1 LAPALYIVATPIGN
15 MGDIT
20 LRALEVLRGVDLIA
34 AEDTRHS
41 RGLLSHFGI
50 STPVTAYHEHSSERV
65 RERLLA
71 RILAGER
78 GALISGAGTT
88 SALTTFFNDPVS
100 AGIAAGIVYFPT
112 LKAFGIP
119 CDVEFYKVLD
129 VPVADMK
136 KYNWGMVK
144 PMYYARHG
152 AQSANAEV
160 RPAQTLDIVPVA
172 GGQNVFQVFFN
183 GKPLKGEK
191 LMVYAPNTWA
201 KEYKTDAEG
210 KVKLETPWAGQYV
223 LEVIHTDKTPG
234 KFEGKDYESVR
245 HRATYTF
252 KKELPHPPAPSP

>member
-1 LAPALYIVATPIGN
+1 MIKSLLMLLGGMLVTEMAYAHYIWIERESSTARVYYGEIQEGEREKSPGKLDKIQGLRVYAADKKGQNKKVKNTKTAEFFVA
-15 MGDIT
+15 
-20 LRALEVLRGVDLIA
+20 EVGKAELVIA
-34 AEDTRHS
+34 AS
-41 RGLLSHFGI
+41 
-50 STPVTAYHEHSSERV
+50 
-65 RERLLA
+65 
-71 RILAGER
+71 
-78 GALISGAGTT
+78 
-88 SALTTFFNDPVS
+88 
-100 AGIAAGIVYFPT
+100 
-112 LKAFGIP
+112 
-119 CDVEFYKVLD
+119 LD
-129 VPVADMK
+129 VPVVDMK

-152 AQSANAEV
+152 AQSATAEV

-210 KVKLETPWAGQYV
+210 KVRLETPWAGQYV
-223 LEVIHTDKTPG
+223 LEVIHTDKSQG

-252 KKELPHPPAPSP
+252 VK

>member
-1 LAPALYIVATPIGN
+1 
-15 MGDIT
+15 MK
-20 LRALEVLRGVDLIA
+20 
-34 AEDTRHS
+34 
-41 RGLLSHFGI
+41 
-50 STPVTAYHEHSSERV
+50 
-65 RERLLA
+65 RLLTLLAAALLLPGILSAHYIWIEREGGTA
-71 RILAGER
+71 RVYYGEIQDGER
-78 GALISGAGTT
+78 ETSPGKLDKITGLRVYTADKKGQNKEVKNTKTAEFFVAEAG
-88 SALTTFFNDPVS
+88 
-100 AGIAAGIVYFPT
+100 
-112 LKAFGIP
+112 KA
-119 CDVEFYKVLD
+119 EFVLADSLD